1 MFSIIIPTLN
11 EESLIAQ
18 TITQFDNIKN
28 KYEIEIIVADS
39 MSTDNTVEIAK
50 RYTDKVVVY
59 AKSDLC
65 NISKARNFGALKAK
79 NDVLIF
85 LDSDIIIKNTEL
97 FMKKVINVFKDKK
110 IIATTPKI
118 LVDPKEE
125 TLSDKIVHWLISVI
139 SNILNN
145 IGFGYSRGGCQIV
158 KSKYFNKIDGYNEAF
173 IAGEDVDLFRRL
185 RQFGKTSI
193 SNNITVYESPRR
205 YRKFGYMNVLFNW
218 FMNWFYTLVLKK
230 SFSTKW

>member
-1 MFSIIIPTLN
+1 M
-11 EESLIAQ
+11 
-18 TITQFDNIKN
+18 
-28 KYEIEIIVADS
+28 
-39 MSTDNTVEIAK
+39 
-50 RYTDKVVVY
+50 
-59 AKSDLC
+59 C

-85 LDSDIIIKNTEL
+85 LDADIIIKDTEL
-97 FMKKVINVFKDKK
+97 FMEKVTNIFKDKK

-118 LVDPKEE
+118 SVDPKKE
-125 TLSDKIVHWLISVI
+125 TLSDKIVHSLISVI

>member
-11 EESLIAQ
+11 EESLIAE
-18 TITQFDNIKN
+18 TIAQFYNIKN

-65 NISKARNFGALKAK
+65 NISKARNLGALKAK

-85 LDSDIIIKNTEL
+85 LDADIIIKDTEL
-97 FMKKVINVFKDKK
+97 FMEKVINVFKNKR
-110 IIATTPKI
+110 IVATTPKI
-118 LVDPKEE
+118 LVDPKKEN
-125 TLSDKIVHWLISVI
+125 LSDKVVHSLISLI
-139 SNILNN
+139 SNILNSL
-145 IGFGYSRGGCQIV
+145 GFGYSRGGCQIV

-218 FMNWFYTLVLKK
+218 FMNWFFTLTLKR

>member
-11 EESLIAQ
+11 EESLVAQ

-28 KYEIEIIVADS
+28 KYNIEIIVSDS
-39 MSTDNTVEIAK
+39 SSTDNTVKIAR
-50 RYTDKVVVY
+50 RYADKVVIY
-59 AKSDLC
+59 EKSDLC

-85 LDSDIIIKNTEL
+85 LDADIIIKNTEL
-97 FMKKVINVFKDKK
+97 FMEKVANVFKDKK

-118 LVDPKEE
+118 SVDPKEE
-125 TLSDKIVHWLISVI
+125 TLSDKIVHSLVSHISI
-139 SNILNN
+139 ILNN
-145 IGFGYSRGGCQIV
+145 LGFGYSRGGCQIV